1 MSYLHFFSFFKV
13 SQLSDLGGLSSAEK
27 VQLVWKHLITDEL
40 GMELFWKGLNGK
52 IPILGSCIFQAVT
65 GKFRVPILCWI
76 LVAKSL
82 IFAISFVAAV
92 GKGAIEGGKKVIEDI
107 SKEWIWTAKRRFERV
122 EEKRTNGP
130 VPTAL

>member
-1 MSYLHFFSFFKV
+1 
-13 SQLSDLGGLSSAEK
+13 
-27 VQLVWKHLITDEL
+27 
-40 GMELFWKGLNGK
+40 MELSWKGLNGK
-52 IPILGSCIFQAVT
+52 IPILGSSIFQAVT
-65 GKFRVPILCWI
+65 GKFRFPILCWI

-122 EEKRTNGP
+122 EEKRMNGP

>member
-40 GMELFWKGLNGK
+40 GMELSWKGLNGK

-65 GKFRVPILCWI
+65 G
-76 LVAKSL
+76 KSL

-92 GKGAIEGGKKVIEDI
+92 GKGAIEGGKK
-107 SKEWIWTAKRRFERV
+107 
-122 EEKRTNGP
+122 
-130 VPTAL
+130 